1 MGGMLNVMT
10 EQHKAKVEVTSGTT
24 ERPAKI
30 NAQPKKRKDDHNR
43 SGGARPP
50 PSVFTAADLIAQIIP
65 PVRWVLPGILP
76 EGLTILA
83 GKPKMGKSW
92 LALDLAIA
100 VATGGMVLGIQVERA
115 DVLYLA
121 LEDTKSRLQ
130 SRLKKLTWG
139 ITAQLDGLS
148 LEIDWPPFGQ
158 HGLTHLEE
166 WLGTHP
172 AVGLVIIDTFARVR
186 RKPKTNANVYA
197 DDYAAAHEVK
207 ALADKHRVAILLVHH
222 LRKCGATDPVEEV
235 SGSTGLT
242 GAADGVLVL
251 KRERGQADATLF
263 TTGRDIDEEEIAL
276 NWDRESAKWRALG
289 KADDYRLSLERDE
302 IRRVL
307 TEAREPM
314 SPAEV
319 AEALG
324 KSHNSVKQLM
334 WKMEKDGQIEST
346 GSGRYIVNNFNN
358 PIDSNNLSNSDNQAT
373 DRLPRLPVIQEQA
386 LRVVV

>member
-1 MGGMLNVMT
+1 MLGV
-10 EQHKAKVEVTSGTT
+10 QV
-24 ERPAKI
+24 
-30 NAQPKKRKDDHNR
+30 KR
-43 SGGARPP
+43 S
-50 PSVFTAADLIAQIIP
+50 
-65 PVRWVLPGILP
+65 
-76 EGLTILA
+76 
-83 GKPKMGKSW
+83 
-92 LALDLAIA
+92 
-100 VATGGMVLGIQVERA
+100 

-139 ITAQLDGLS
+139 ITARLDGLS
-148 LEIDWPPFGQ
+148 LEIDWPPFEQ
-158 HGLTHLEE
+158 RGLTYLEE

-276 NWDRESAKWRALG
+276 NWDSESAKWRALG

-324 KSHNSVKQLM
+324 KSHNSAKQLM
-334 WKMEKDGQIEST
+334 WKMEKVGQIEST
-346 GSGRYIVNNFNN
+346 GSGRYKINNLDNY
-358 PIDSNNLSNSDNQAT
+358 IDSNLSNSDNQAI

-386 LRVVV
+386 LRAVA